1 MREDPH
7 GGVKPFE
14 IPKRVVWEAW
24 KRVSANNGAAGV
36 DGQSIDDYRRRLGS
50 NLYSL
55 WNRMSSGSYQ
65 PRPVRQVLIPKVDGT
80 MRPLGIPTVNDRIAQ
95 MVVKLLM
102 EPRLEQV
109 FHPWSFGYRPGRSAL
124 QAVAQA
130 RQNSWRFDWVI
141 DLDIKGFFD
150 TIDHELLM
158 RAVERHVPE
167 RWIRLYIRRWL
178 KSPVEAEDGRIDPRD
193 RGTPQGGVISP
204 LLANLFLHYVFDVWM
219 RKHHRDVPFE
229 RYADDVV
236 CHCRSEAQARAVLSE
251 LQARFTECG
260 LLLHPQKTRV
270 VYCRDTKRSQDFENV
285 AFDFLGFSFH
295 ARTAQDRRGT
305 LFAGFQPAISR
316 AAMRRMAREIR
327 MLQINRRTQLSLP
340 EVAGLLNAKVR
351 GWISYFGG
359 FYPTPL
365 KRFLV
370 RIDLRLGAWA
380 RRKYK
385 PLRGHRRQ
393 SWAWLKRWREREP
406 GLFVHWEYVYSQAR
420 G

>member
-141 DLDIKGFFD
+141 DLDLKG
-150 TIDHELLM
+150 
-158 RAVERHVPE
+158 
-167 RWIRLYIRRWL
+167 
-178 KSPVEAEDGRIDPRD
+178 SS
-193 RGTPQGGVISP
+193 TPSTTS
-204 LLANLFLHYVFDVWM
+204 
-219 RKHHRDVPFE
+219 
-229 RYADDVV
+229 
-236 CHCRSEAQARAVLSE
+236 C
-251 LQARFTECG
+251 
-260 LLLHPQKTRV
+260 
-270 VYCRDTKRSQDFENV
+270 
-285 AFDFLGFSFH
+285 
-295 ARTAQDRRGT
+295 
-305 LFAGFQPAISR
+305 
-316 AAMRRMAREIR
+316 
-327 MLQINRRTQLSLP
+327 
-340 EVAGLLNAKVR
+340 
-351 GWISYFGG
+351 
-359 FYPTPL
+359 
-365 KRFLV
+365 
-370 RIDLRLGAWA
+370 
-380 RRKYK
+380 
-385 PLRGHRRQ
+385 
-393 SWAWLKRWREREP
+393 
-406 GLFVHWEYVYSQAR
+406 
-420 G
+420 

>member
-1 MREDPH
+1 
-7 GGVKPFE
+7 
-14 IPKRVVWEAW
+14 
-24 KRVSANNGAAGV
+24 
-36 DGQSIDDYRRRLGS
+36 
-50 NLYSL
+50 
-55 WNRMSSGSYQ
+55 MSSGSYQ
-65 PRPVRQVLIPKVDGT
+65 PRPVRQVLIPKGDGT
-80 MRPLGIPTVNDRIAQ
+80 MRPLGIATVNDRIAQ
-95 MVVKLLM
+95 MVVKILM
-102 EPRLEQV
+102 EPRLERI

-124 QAVAQA
+124 QAVGQA
-130 RQNSWRFDWVI
+130 RRNSWKFDWVI

-150 TIDHELLM
+150 TIDHELMM
-158 RAVERHVPE
+158 RALERHVPE
-167 RWIRLYIRRWL
+167 RWIRLYVRRWL
-178 KSPVEAEDGRIDPRD
+178 ESPVEAEDGRIDPRD

-204 LLANLFLHYVFDVWM
+204 LLANLFLHYVFDAWM

-236 CHCRSEAQARAVLSE
+236 CHCHTEAQARSVLGE

-260 LLLHPQKTRV
+260 LTLHPEKTRL

-295 ARTAQDRRGT
+295 ARTAQDRRGN
-305 LFAGFQPAISR
+305 LFSGFQPAVSR
-316 AAMRRMAREIR
+316 AAMRRMGREIR
-327 MLQINRRTQLSLP
+327 LLKIGRRTQLSLP
-340 EVAGLLNAKVR
+340 ELAGLVNAKVR
-351 GWISYFGG
+351 GWIAYFGG

-393 SWAWLKRWREREP
+393 SWDWLKRWRQREP
-406 GLFVHWEYVYSQAR
+406 GLFAHWEYVYSAGR